1 MLEAEFA
8 QREEWLA
15 DTVGY
20 LAERYP
26 DLSKIELGELQK
38 IGQRYCMPPKR
49 HGDTDTPKDAE
60 EESSDIEGERD
71 EVNAA

>member
-1 MLEAEFA
+1 VLEAELD

-26 DLSKIELGELQK
+26 DLSSIDLSELQK

-49 HGDTDTPKDAE
+49 HGANAPEGAG
-60 EESSDIEGERD
+60 EESSDVEGERD